1 MTHLLLAR
9 PALVAVLAAL
19 VVALTADRAA
29 AQSYLRPTVRI
40 GQDLTL
46 PESAEVRHAL
56 VIAGSAT
63 IDGRVAGD
71 LLVYLGDARLG
82 STAIVE
88 GSVVVVAGSLT
99 VSPGAMVEDD
109 VVVAGGTL
117 SAPPDAAP
125 GRQQIVIGFPEF
137 GHALR
142 ELVPWI
148 MRGFLWGRPIVP
160 DLPWVWTVVAIV
172 FFVSFTLNLLFDGLT
187 RAAAGAV
194 ARRPINSLFTGL
206 LVLLAAGPILL
217 LVAATVV
224 GLVVV
229 PIVLCAGFAAWTI
242 GKVGVARGVGQRIW
256 PQDDEEGRLQGV
268 RSFLLGFVAIALAYM
283 VPVLGIVTWS
293 LVAVIGLGAATSA
306 LVGALRRESPPRVP
320 APEPPPLVPPSAL
333 SAEVQA
339 PDEFA
344 QPASAAA
351 DIPLVREPGGSGE
364 GPSAARGAQA
374 FPYARFLDRA
384 AAFALDCVLVAIAAA
399 LLDWMEEPGPFFALL
414 LGYHIAFWAWQGTTL
429 GGIVVGLR
437 VVRTDGTPPRAV
449 DALVRGLA
457 SLLSFAAIGI
467 GLFWMIQ
474 DAERQTWHDK
484 IAGTY
489 VVKVPRA
496 YPLR

>member
-1 MTHLLLAR
+1 
-9 PALVAVLAAL
+9 
-19 VVALTADRAA
+19 
-29 AQSYLRPTVRI
+29 
-40 GQDLTL
+40 
-46 PESAEVRHAL
+46 
-56 VIAGSAT
+56 
-63 IDGRVAGD
+63 
-71 LLVYLGDARLG
+71 
-82 STAIVE
+82 
-88 GSVVVVAGSLT
+88 
-99 VSPGAMVEDD
+99 
-109 VVVAGGTL
+109 
-117 SAPPDAAP
+117 
-125 GRQQIVIGFPEF
+125 
-137 GHALR
+137 
-142 ELVPWI
+142 
-148 MRGFLWGRPIVP
+148 
-160 DLPWVWTVVAIV
+160 
-172 FFVSFTLNLLFDGLT
+172 
-187 RAAAGAV
+187 
-194 ARRPINSLFTGL
+194 
-206 LVLLAAGPILL
+206 
-217 LVAATVV
+217 
-224 GLVVV
+224 
-229 PIVLCAGFAAWTI
+229 
-242 GKVGVARGVGQRIW
+242 
-256 PQDDEEGRLQGV
+256 
-268 RSFLLGFVAIALAYM
+268 
-283 VPVLGIVTWS
+283 VLGIVTWS